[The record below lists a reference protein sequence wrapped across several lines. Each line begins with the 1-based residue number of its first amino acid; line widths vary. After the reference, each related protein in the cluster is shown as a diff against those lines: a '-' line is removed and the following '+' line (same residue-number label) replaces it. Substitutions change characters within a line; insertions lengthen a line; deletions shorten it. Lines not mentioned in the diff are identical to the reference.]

1 MPGAVG
7 AGGVVAGEVRCAE
20 DALRLQLAL
29 QGQVHLAG
37 WARRTGVTQGPLAPF
52 PSPPPPLRP
61 LSASGGSRNPAHPAS
76 TKL

>member
-52 PSPPPPLRP
+52 PSPPPTLAAS
-61 LSASGGSRNPAHPAS
+61 LSKWGQP
-76 TKL
+76 